1 MALEQPHRT
10 LGKVTTVFATK
21 LKSFTF
27 VPFLKRLPA
36 ENRVWKKVFQTNRA
50 KSSGEPGDREKSMAE
65 EGVYKAEVIYVQ
77 DPEDGQLGE
86 THKSTTQTEI
96 QSTDNLTLKP
106 PTSLVGPPT
115 EFSAVSPEPGPAVM
129 ETTENKHPS
138 IFQLGFHNVSEAAE
152 VSSGLFLNSSSQRQE
167 ALSPA
172 GSVDFFN
179 SPMSSKESILS
190 EGWDKERSWSG
201 LHMFSQDGSPGL
213 SRTVSPCSSIRSGTF
228 TPSVMRIKRHSL
240 APGSSLLHMSSTC
253 GTPCCDSRATS
264 PCPLS
269 PRGRHRLPPTQ
280 LSLLTAILRKGRL
293 PVLSSS
299 SQRPYTPCWPISPVN
314 VSSCLAC
321 SAASS
326 VAPMNMPKAKSCTG
340 IDRSCGEP
348 CHNSELQKQDQ
359 SSLLVSSKVKTTDET
374 IPTKSSE
381 RLDSCQPFPSSSR
394 VESHTNHTPYPRL
407 PPVQT
412 AHSHLSKLSH
422 KGNRLPVVPSSLLS
436 GSHMSR
442 SSPKSSTLFYSGTEN
457 QKNQLGSGDCPA
469 TVDTNKSAESLASV
483 RHVET
488 KTRSDNYSIDL
499 KQSQQSSCEPYS
511 QLKESSA
518 DYLAPYSA
526 PNSCKSPSFYHTFE
540 SHSDSENQKNQL
552 ASRERSAIMDTNKL
566 AESSASSTHVETNPH
581 ERSDIKYSVEL
592 KQSQNSS
599 NEAYSKLKERS
610 ADNLTPDSTQ
620 NSCKSP
626 LFHHIFESHSDSENQ
641 NNQLAPR
648 GCPAIKDTS
657 KLPESIASLT
667 YVESK
672 PRSDKFS
679 IELKSSQKPNNEP
692 CLKVK
697 ESSADHFAPN
707 SAQNS
712 CKSPS
717 FYHLFESHSDSENQ
731 KNQLASREHPAI
743 MDPNKLPESLASVKH
758 VETKPR
764 LEEYSV
770 ELKQSQ
776 KSSYSKHNKSS
787 DNPAP
792 NPARHSCKSPS
803 TLESHSN
810 PTCPDLTIKG
820 NKIKNDLERVLL
832 SSPALRLS
840 PSPKPMGLSGLSY
853 TPPVS
858 PALPTVQPKSRSST
872 PDRGTLS
879 PSPGRQ
885 LSPSPSYSCSSP
897 SPSLW
902 GSSQD
907 CADGDCKNRK
917 TYKIKSTYKALAA
930 IPTNTLLLEQQAID
944 EEVSRKEALL
954 NPADNYSWEDP
965 HAEMCSPAQ
974 LRQQTAELYATI
986 DEVLEDTIQRRQSN
1000 HVNKAIVKSLAAE
1013 ASRQQ
1018 TSSPSPKLLGRETR
1032 YTKPGVIRPVIIT
1045 SRFTEDQDEEFH
1057 PNPFKILQGNKSN
1070 RYQYKFV
1077 SGGLCAESPA
1087 DAPADSDPQPSE
1099 RQEDYKS
1106 QLVSTQDV
1114 PSAVNTHET
1123 HI

>member
-21 LKSFTF
+21 LKSFPF

-36 ENRVWKKVFQTNRA
+36 ENRVWRKVFQTNRA
-50 KSSGEPGDREKSMAE
+50 KSSGEPGDCEKSMAE
-65 EGVYKAEVIYVQ
+65 GGVYKAEVVFVQ
-77 DPEDGQLGE
+77 DAEDGQIGE
-86 THKSTTQTEI
+86 MRKNTTQNEI
-96 QSTDNLTLKP
+96 QSTDNLMLKP
-106 PTSLVGPPT
+106 PTTLTGSPT
-115 EFSAVSPEPGPAVM
+115 ELTAVSPEPGPAVI
-129 ETTENKHPS
+129 ETTDNKQPS
-138 IFQLGFHNVSEAAE
+138 VSQLGFHNISEAAE
-152 VSSGLFLNSSSQRQE
+152 VSSGPFLNSSSQRQE

-172 GSVDFFN
+172 SSVDFFN

-201 LHMFSQDGSPGL
+201 FYMFSRDG

-228 TPSVMRIKRHSL
+228 TPSVVRIKRHSL

-326 VAPMNMPKAKSCTG
+326 VAPMNVPKAKSCTA
-340 IDRSCGEP
+340 IDRSGGESY
-348 CHNSELQKQDQ
+348 HNSELQKQDQ
-359 SSLLVSSKVKTTDET
+359 SSLLVSSKVKTAEET
-374 IPTKSSE
+374 IPTKPSE
-381 RLDSCQPFPSSSR
+381 RFDSCQPFPSSSR
-394 VESHTNHTPYPRL
+394 VELHTNHTPSPSL

-422 KGNRLPVVPSSLLS
+422 RGNRLPVVPSSLLC

-442 SSPKSSTLFYSGTEN
+442 LSPKSSSLLYYGTEN
-457 QKNQLGSGDCPA
+457 QTNQSGSRDCPA
-469 TVDTNKSAESLASV
+469 SVDTNKSVESLASV
-483 RHVET
+483 RHVER
-488 KTRSDNYSIDL
+488 KTRSDNYSIEL
-499 KQSQQSSCEPYS
+499 NQSQKSSNEPYS
-511 QLKESSA
+511 KRKESSA
-518 DYLAPYSA
+518 DYSAPCSA
-526 PNSCKSPSFYHTFE
+526 PNSCKSPSFHHIFE

-552 ASRERSAIMDTNKL
+552 ASRESPAIVDTNKFP
-566 AESSASSTHVETNPH
+566 ESSSLVTDVETNPH
-581 ERSDIKYSVEL
+581 DRSEIKYSVQL
-592 KQSQNSS
+592 KPKSS
-599 NEAYSKLKERS
+599 NEAYWNLKERS
-610 ADNLTPDSTQ
+610 ADNLTPDPTR

-626 LFHHIFESHSDSENQ
+626 HSDSENQ
-641 NNQLAPR
+641 IDQFASR
-648 GCPAIKDTS
+648 GSS
-657 KLPESIASLT
+657 KLPESLGSLT
-667 YVESK
+667 HAESK
-672 PRSDKFS
+672 PRSDLYS
-679 IELKSSQKPNNEP
+679 IELKKSQKPTNEP
-692 CLKVK
+692 YL
-697 ESSADHFAPN
+697 ELQETSADHLAPN

-717 FYHLFESHSDSENQ
+717 FYHSLESHSDSEKQ
-731 KNQLASREHPAI
+731 KNQLASRKQPAI
-743 MDPNKLPESLASVKH
+743 VDTDKVPESSASVLHAK
-758 VETKPR
+758 TKPR
-764 LEEYSV
+764 PAEYLGD
-770 ELKQSQ
+770 LKQFQ
-776 KSSYSKHNKSS
+776 KSSYSKHNESSS

-792 NPARHSCKSPS
+792 SPPRNSCKSPS
-803 TLESHSN
+803 TFESHS
-810 PTCPDLTIKG
+810 

-840 PSPKPMGLSGLSY
+840 PSPKPTGFSHLPH

-858 PALPTVQPKSRSST
+858 PAFPQVHPKSRSST
-872 PDRGTLS
+872 PDCGTLS
-879 PSPGRQ
+879 PSPGRH

-907 CADGDCKNRK
+907 CTDGDCKNRK

-944 EEVSRKEALL
+944 EEVSKKEALL
-954 NPADNYSWEDP
+954 NPADNYSWEDL

-986 DEVLEDTIQRRQSN
+986 DEVLEDTIQTRQSN
-1000 HVNKAIVKSLAAE
+1000 HVNKAMLKSLAAE

-1032 YTKPGVIRPVIIT
+1032 YASSPFQPSVTTEKTMTKPGVIRPVIIT

-1057 PNPFKILQGNKSN
+1057 PNPFKILHGNKSN

-1077 SGGLCAESPA
+1077 SGGLCAEAPA

-1106 QLVSTQDV
+1106 RLASTQDV
-1114 PSAVNTHET
+1114 PSAVSTHET
-1123 HI
+1123 HT